1 MRDKV
6 VPFFEENGLRLHRIL
21 TDRGSEYCG
30 NIDRHEYQ
38 LFLANKGIKHT
49 RTKPRSPQT
58 NGICERFNRTFKNEF
73 VSVKLRSKMYS
84 SREEFQQDADIW
96 LNYYNTKRAYSGKT
110 PIKTFLDGIELAKII
125 ILKKY
130 TKRRILKRKM
140 MNIFY
145 INLIL
150 CLLIM
155 GREMKNNCKIISK
168 NVFTKV

>member
-1 MRDKV
+1 MFIRMQLLQLICCEIKL
-6 VPFFEENGLRLHRIL
+6 FHFLRKMACVC
-21 TDRGSEYCG
+21 S
-30 NIDRHEYQ
+30 EYQ

-58 NGICERFNRTFKNEF
+58 NGICERFIRTFKNEF

-84 SREEFQQDADIW
+84 SKEEFQQDADIW
-96 LNYYNTKRAYSGKT
+96 LNYYNTKRTHSGKYCNGKT
-110 PIKTFLDGIELAKII
+110 PIKTFFDSVELSKII
-125 ILKKY
+125 IVKK
-130 TKRRILKRKM
+130 KIKVRILKRKM

-155 GREMKNNCKIISK
+155 DREMKNSCKII
-168 NVFTKV
+168 